1 MSSTIELPDL
11 AVSQPTSPSP
21 PPSTHHTFGEDKG
34 AGREAPWVRPAL
46 IALLVVTAFAY
57 LWDLS
62 ASGYANSFYAAAV
75 QAGTKSWK
83 AFFFGSIDSSNF
95 ITVDKPPASLWVM
108 ELSGRIFGFSS
119 WSMLAPQALAGVAS
133 VGILYATVKRW
144 FGTPAGLLAG
154 AVLALTPV
162 AALMFRYNNP
172 DALLVLLL
180 VASAYTLTR
189 ALEKAG
195 TRWLVATG
203 ALLGFAFLTKMM
215 QAFTVVPA
223 FYFVYLL
230 AAPTSL
236 ARRIKQLVVCTGAL
250 AVVRRLVGDDS
261 RALAG
266 RVAADDRWLARQQH
280 LEPDLRLQRIRP
292 AREQRCGR
300 KWRRIQRSDRRLP
313 AVQRPY
319 GWPSIM
325 AVARRAARARD
336 GVGRALAG
344 AAHRSYEGGGPAVG
358 RVAGRDRRGIQLR
371 TGSHPHLL
379 HRCACA
385 SRCRA
390 GGHRRGPVLQYRQHM
405 QARVIGALGIV
416 GTAAWSYELLSRSPS
431 YVPWLRIVVL
441 AAGVLSAVALV
452 LAPLA
457 TRYDRHLTRAWVGLG
472 LIACLAG
479 PAAFVGTTV
488 TTAYTGSVPSA
499 GPAVT
504 SDVTGGGPQGGAGG
518 GAPSG
523 ANGTT
528 RRGTSPSSGSA
539 PSGAPTGS
547 ASSGASLGTRPSG
560 SSGTRPTA
568 SSGTTTP
575 ATGVKSGTPGGGGG
589 GLSTSS
595 ALVRTLEK
603 DDGSYRWVA
612 ATFGSQGAA
621 NLELATTGD
630 SVMAIGGF
638 NNNGGNLTLAQFKAY
653 VAAGDIHYFIASGG
667 GGAGGGTSGSEAA
680 ISKWVAEHYTSST
693 IGGQTVYDLT
703 ANR

>member
-1 MSSTIELPDL
+1 MAGVRVVGELTLLLREVSAGVPSIPGRPPHDVAMSSTIELPDL
-11 AVSQPTSPSP
+11 GVLQPTSPSP

-34 AGREAPWVRPAL
+34 AGRDARWVRPAL
-46 IALLVVTAFAY
+46 IALLVITAFAY

-144 FGTPAGLLAG
+144 FGAPAGLLAG

-203 ALLGFAFLTKMM
+203 ALLGFAFLAKMM

-250 AVVRRLVGDDS
+250 AVAAGWWVMTVALWPVGSRPMIDGSPDNSIWNLIFDYNGFGRLVSSGAGGSGGGFSGATGVFRLFNDLMGGQASWLLPAALLALVTGLVVRFGAPRTDRTRAAVLLWGGWLVVTGAVFS
-261 RALAG
+261 FGQGVIHTYYTVALAPA
-266 RVAADDRWLARQQH
+266 VAALVA
-280 LEPDLRLQRIRP
+280 I
-292 AREQRCGR
+292 G
-300 KWRRIQRSDRRLP
+300 
-313 AVQRPY
+313 AVQL
-319 GWPSIM
+319 W
-325 AVARRAARARD
+325 
-336 GVGRALAG
+336 
-344 AAHRSYEGGGPAVG
+344 
-358 RVAGRDRRGIQLR
+358 
-371 TGSHPHLL
+371 
-379 HRCACA
+379 
-385 SRCRA
+385 
-390 GGHRRGPVLQYRQHM
+390 QYRQHM

-504 SDVTGGGPQGGAGG
+504 SAVTGGGPQGGGGG

-528 RRGTSPSSGSA
+528 RRALPRAQVRRPVVPPRARRLRERRGNPSERDQRDPSDARAQVRPHPPPA
-539 PSGAPTGS
+539 PRAERRPPEVRPPEEIRGAGRWPQHLQRTRPHAGE
-547 ASSGASLGTRPSG
+547 GCWLVSLGRRHLRLPE
-560 SSGTRPTA
+560 RRQPRA
-568 SSGTTTP
+568 
-575 ATGVKSGTPGGGGG
+575 
-589 GLSTSS
+589 
-595 ALVRTLEK
+595 RHQ
-603 DDGSYRWVA
+603 W
-612 ATFGSQGAA
+612 
-621 NLELATTGD
+621 
-630 SVMAIGGF
+630 
-638 NNNGGNLTLAQFKAY
+638 
-653 VAAGDIHYFIASGG
+653 
-667 GGAGGGTSGSEAA
+667 
-680 ISKWVAEHYTSST
+680 
-693 IGGQTVYDLT
+693 
-703 ANR
+703 

>member
-1 MSSTIELPDL
+1 MSTTIELPDL

-46 IALLVVTAFAY
+46 IALLVITAFAY

-144 FGTPAGLLAG
+144 FGAPAGLLAG

-172 DALLVLLL
+172 DTLLVLLL

-203 ALLGFAFLTKMM
+203 ALLGFAFLAKMM

-250 AVVRRLVGDDS
+250 AVAGGWWVMTVALWPVGSRPMIDGSPDNSIWNLIFDYNGFGRLVSSG
-261 RALAG
+261 AG
-266 RVAADDRWLARQQH
+266 GSGGGFSGATGVFRLFNDLMGGQASWL
-280 LEPDLRLQRIRP
+280 
-292 AREQRCGR
+292 
-300 KWRRIQRSDRRLP
+300 LP
-313 AVQRPY
+313 AALLALVTGLVVRL
-319 GWPSIM
+319 
-325 AVARRAARARD
+325 RA
-336 GVGRALAG
+336 

-379 HRCACA
+379 HRCACP

-390 GGHRRGPVLQYRQHM
+390 GGHRRGPALAVPPADAGPGHRS
-405 QARVIGALGIV
+405 ARNRGHSGMELRAAQSIGQLCPVAADRGAWRRRPV
-416 GTAAWSYELLSRSPS
+416 GRRSRARPPRHTVRPPFDPCMGRPRPDRLLSRAG
-431 YVPWLRIVVL
+431 RIRWHDGDDRL
-441 AAGVLSAVALV
+441 HRERAV
-452 LAPLA
+452 
-457 TRYDRHLTRAWVGLG
+457 
-472 LIACLAG
+472 
-479 PAAFVGTTV
+479 
-488 TTAYTGSVPSA
+488 
-499 GPAVT
+499 
-504 SDVTGGGPQGGAGG
+504 GGARRHVRRHRRW
-518 GAPSG
+518 AP
-523 ANGTT
+523 
-528 RRGTSPSSGSA
+528 RG
-539 PSGAPTGS
+539 
-547 ASSGASLGTRPSG
+547 
-560 SSGTRPTA
+560 
-568 SSGTTTP
+568 
-575 ATGVKSGTPGGGGG
+575 
-589 GLSTSS
+589 
-595 ALVRTLEK
+595 
-603 DDGSYRWVA
+603 W
-612 ATFGSQGAA
+612 
-621 NLELATTGD
+621 
-630 SVMAIGGF
+630 
-638 NNNGGNLTLAQFKAY
+638 
-653 VAAGDIHYFIASGG
+653 
-667 GGAGGGTSGSEAA
+667 
-680 ISKWVAEHYTSST
+680 
-693 IGGQTVYDLT
+693 
-703 ANR
+703 